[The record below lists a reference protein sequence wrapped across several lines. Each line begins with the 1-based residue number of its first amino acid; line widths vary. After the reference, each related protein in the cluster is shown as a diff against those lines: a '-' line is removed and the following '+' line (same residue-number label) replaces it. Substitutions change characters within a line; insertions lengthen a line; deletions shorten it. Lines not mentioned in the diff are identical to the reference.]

1 VGFGFSLGGVIR
13 VSTSGVGIGPRAA
26 RVRVGRGGVG
36 VSAGPRATRV
46 HVGTRGVGVSSGV
59 GPVSVS
65 SWGARV
71 GVGVGPGYLG
81 VGTGGARTL
90 VGAGPVWFSG
100 GGRRHRTGGRGV
112 QTGPSL
118 VAPPDSR
125 QRHVVAGQHISAAG
139 KAEYDDYMSA
149 MRSAGVQRRNQQE
162 IWTAAL
168 TAYLNEMATLVA
180 WASPF
185 EAASRPEVPL
195 IPPRDIQREVTKQR
209 LREDGLY
216 RWYRSGSATLLTERT
231 EADLV
236 ELSASRTRV
245 ENQLDEAYAL
255 FEAVDP
261 YMNLLVIQAAY
272 LDNLLPAAPVDIDGT
287 DLLVFMTFCDADRII
302 WPEKF
307 RLLDSGLPGVSKL
320 SDSEKNARH
329 FRVLKR
335 CMAATA
341 KEALAT
347 QPVLSS
353 VRVVALDEHG
363 DKPLHERPVYG
374 DAIFTRDNLKFL
386 SPPSGWE
393 DAWNDLVNTWRLTDG
408 AYVELLEEQFMT
420 FFNRCN
426 DDLLEAEEVLQS
438 EVLEQMVFR
447 QEGRK
452 GELRTVCNLGDL
464 FSVDVLETLDVSEM
478 AEDGSYFEPQ
488 SPADV
493 SDYEFW
499 LEALELRKVWRTA
512 TVAPSKSSDE
522 VPEASGVKE
531 PLNLLPGQREN
542 ADGATNT
549 ASTALYPTVLSDRLD
564 VIEELADLVD
574 LGVMT
579 PEEFQNKKQ
588 QLFDGATDGRTS
600 RRSQIKRTHQRYA
613 QSVEPLEEA
622 VPPPV
627 EDQNPL
633 AWWRTR
639 LFLAVNSLPD
649 DSRHDEGS
657 NFVEDQHSDFDEDF
671 EDFDF

>member
-1 VGFGFSLGGVIR
+1 
-13 VSTSGVGIGPRAA
+13 
-26 RVRVGRGGVG
+26 
-36 VSAGPRATRV
+36 
-46 HVGTRGVGVSSGV
+46 
-59 GPVSVS
+59 
-65 SWGARV
+65 
-71 GVGVGPGYLG
+71 
-81 VGTGGARTL
+81 
-90 VGAGPVWFSG
+90 
-100 GGRRHRTGGRGV
+100 
-112 QTGPSL
+112 
-118 VAPPDSR
+118 
-125 QRHVVAGQHISAAG
+125 
-139 KAEYDDYMSA
+139 
-149 MRSAGVQRRNQQE
+149 
-162 IWTAAL
+162 
-168 TAYLNEMATLVA
+168 
-180 WASPF
+180 
-185 EAASRPEVPL
+185 
-195 IPPRDIQREVTKQR
+195 
-209 LREDGLY
+209 
-216 RWYRSGSATLLTERT
+216 
-231 EADLV
+231 
-236 ELSASRTRV
+236 
-245 ENQLDEAYAL
+245 
-255 FEAVDP
+255 
-261 YMNLLVIQAAY
+261 
-272 LDNLLPAAPVDIDGT
+272 
-287 DLLVFMTFCDADRII
+287 
-302 WPEKF
+302 
-307 RLLDSGLPGVSKL
+307 
-320 SDSEKNARH
+320 
-329 FRVLKR
+329 
-335 CMAATA
+335 
-341 KEALAT
+341 
-347 QPVLSS
+347 
-353 VRVVALDEHG
+353 
-363 DKPLHERPVYG
+363 
-374 DAIFTRDNLKFL
+374 
-386 SPPSGWE
+386 
-393 DAWNDLVNTWRLTDG
+393 VNTWRLTDG

-420 FFNRCN
+420 FFDRCN

-499 LEALELRKVWRTA
+499 LEALELRMVWRTA

-600 RRSQIKRTHQRYA
+600 PRSQIKRTHQRYA
-613 QSVEPLEEA
+613 QSVEPSGEA
-622 VPPPV
+622 VPPPF

>member
-1 VGFGFSLGGVIR
+1 MGFGFKLGGVIR
-13 VSTSGVGIGPRAA
+13 VSTSGVGIGPRTA

-36 VSAGPRATRV
+36 VSAGPRAARV

-59 GPVSVS
+59 GPASVS

-100 GGRRHRTGGRGV
+100 GGRRRRTGGRGLK
-112 QTGPSL
+112 TGPSL
-118 VAPPDSR
+118 VASPDSR

-149 MRSAGVQRRNQQE
+149 MRSAGVQRRNKHE

-168 TAYLNEMATLVA
+168 NAYLNEMATLVA

-185 EAASRPEVPL
+185 EAASRPEVPP
-195 IPPRDIQREVTKQR
+195 IPPRDIQREVTKKR
-209 LREDGLY
+209 LREDGSY

-245 ENQLDEAYAL
+245 EDQLDEAYTL

-287 DLLVFMTFCDADRII
+287 DLLVFMTFSDADRII

-307 RLLDSGLPGVSKL
+307 RLLDSGLPGISKL

-329 FRVLKR
+329 VRVLKR

-347 QPVLSS
+347 QPALSS
-353 VRVVALDEHG
+353 VRVVALEELS

-374 DAIFTRDNLKFL
+374 DATFTRQDLAFL

-393 DAWNDLVNTWRLTDG
+393 DAWNDLVNTWRLADG
-408 AYVELLEEQFMT
+408 AYLELLEEQFMT

-426 DDLLEAEEVLQS
+426 DDLLDAEEVLQA
-438 EVLEQMVFR
+438 EVMEQMVFR
-447 QEGRK
+447 KEGRK

-464 FSVDVLETLDVSEM
+464 FSVGVLEALDVSEM

-488 SPADV
+488 SPADL
-493 SDYEFW
+493 SNYEFW
-499 LEALELRKVWRTA
+499 IDALELRMEWRTA
-512 TVAPSKSSDE
+512 TVAPSKSRDE
-522 VPEASGVKE
+522 VPEASGVE
-531 PLNLLPGQREN
+531 EASNLLPGQQEN
-542 ADGATNT
+542 ADGPINA
-549 ASTALYPTVLSDRLD
+549 ASTAPHPTVLSDRLD

-574 LGVMT
+574 LGVLT

-588 QLFDGATDGRTS
+588 QLLDGSTDGRTS
-600 RRSQIKRTHQRYA
+600 RRSQINRTHQRHA
-613 QSVEPLEEA
+613 QSVEPLDEA
-622 VPPPV
+622 VPHLV
-627 EDQNPL
+627 EDHNPL

-649 DSRHDEGS
+649 DPRHDDGS
-657 NFVEDQHSDFDEDF
+657 SFVEDQYSDFDEDF